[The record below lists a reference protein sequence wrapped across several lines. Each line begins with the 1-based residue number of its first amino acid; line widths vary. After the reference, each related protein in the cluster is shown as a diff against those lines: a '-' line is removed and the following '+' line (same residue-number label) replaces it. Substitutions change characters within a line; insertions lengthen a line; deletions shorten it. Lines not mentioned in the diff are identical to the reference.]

1 LTLYSDGPPGQRGVL
16 GDQITVNFTI
26 KENDDPYGVV
36 GFKAPNIIKTI
47 GKYLSE
53 YNLHTLTYVHTCKSE
68 PNDLPKK
75 ASFPSPSPS
84 ISRPLDKVPLPLL
97 AKTTTQQ
104 QFLCWP

>member
-1 LTLYSDGPPGQRGVL
+1 MTLYSDGPPGQRGVL

-53 YNLHTLTYVHTCKSE
+53 YNLHTLTYVHKSE

-75 ASFPSPSPS
+75 ASFPSPSS
-84 ISRPLDKVPLPLL
+84 LNQRPLDKVPLPLL
-97 AKTTTQQ
+97 TITITQQ
-104 QFLCWP
+104 QLLCWP